1 MTRRLLSRAGAL
13 RLLLAGLPAL
23 AIAPLACAGNTASPR
38 TLAVAG
44 QERHFNL
51 FAPDGVQRAPLVIT
65 LHGHGQTAQQI
76 EAMSGW
82 NAVATAH
89 GAVVAYPLS
98 RGERWRIFGPHSPD
112 VDFLRTLIDALTAEG
127 LVDPARVFVNGY
139 SGGAQMSWR
148 FACQEPTRVVAAG
161 FVAGAAP
168 DGCGLGDKPPVI
180 LFHGERDS
188 SLPYKDGQRTLD
200 IPALGQAWA
209 AREGCRPVATVEAL
223 DGPRQRDEGVRRHR
237 WTCDAAAPV
246 ELYSFRRGEHD
257 WPGHARSHGSRSV
270 DATAVMW
277 AFFEAHAPPP

>member
-1 MTRRLLSRAGAL
+1 MGRALIRLVLVF
-13 RLLLAGLPAL
+13 
-23 AIAPLACAGNTASPR
+23 IAAASASPAAVDDPATTR
-38 TLAVAG
+38 ELDVAG
-44 QERHFNL
+44 ELRRYHL
-51 FAPDGVQRAPLVIT
+51 FAPPDAKRAPLVIT
-65 LHGHGQTAQQI
+65 LHGHGQTAKQI

-82 NAVATAH
+82 TAVAARH

-98 RGERWRIFGPHSPD
+98 RGERWRIFGPRSPD
-112 VDFLRTLIDALTAEG
+112 VEFLVALIDQLAADG

-188 SLPYKDGQRTLD
+188 SLPFMDGQRTLD
-200 IPALGQAWA
+200 IPSLGQAWA
-209 AREGCRPVATVEAL
+209 AREGCQPTATIEVKTDPKLRA
-223 DGPRQRDEGVRRHR
+223 EGVRRHH
-237 WTCDAAAPV
+237 WACDADAPV
-246 ELYSFRRGEHD
+246 LLYSFRRGEHD

-277 AFFEAHAPPP
+277 EFFQAHAPAR

>member
-1 MTRRLLSRAGAL
+1 ME
-13 RLLLAGLPAL
+13 PAL
-23 AIAPLACAGNTASPR
+23 ESSALLWRAVFLVALASASP
-38 TLAVAG
+38 AVADAAATPRELDAAG
-44 QERHFNL
+44 ERRQFNL
-51 FAPDGVQRAPLVIT
+51 YLPPDAKRAPLVIT
-65 LHGHGQTAQQI
+65 LHGHGQTAGQI

-82 NAVATAH
+82 NAVAAAH
-89 GAVVAYPLS
+89 GAAVAYPLS

-112 VDFLRTLIDALTAEG
+112 VDFLRALIDALAAEG
-127 LVDPARVFVNGY
+127 LVDPARVFMNGY

-168 DGCGLGDKPPVI
+168 DGCGLGDKPPVV

-188 SLPYKDGQRTLD
+188 SLPYRGGQRTLD

-209 AREGCRPVATVEAL
+209 AREGCRPTATVEAL
-223 DGPRQRDEGVRRHR
+223 DGPKQRAEGVRRHR
-237 WTCDAAAPV
+237 WVCDEKAPV
-246 ELYSFRRGEHD
+246 VLYSFRRGEHD

-277 AFFEAHAPPP
+277 AFFEAHAPTR

>member
-1 MTRRLLSRAGAL
+1 MLAPATEAATPRALVVKGDTR
-13 RLLLAGLPAL
+13 
-23 AIAPLACAGNTASPR
+23 T
-38 TLAVAG
+38 
-44 QERHFNL
+44 FNL
-51 FAPDGVQRAPLVIT
+51 FAPPEAKRAPLVIT
-65 LHGHGQTAQQI
+65 LHGHGQTAKQI

-82 NAVATAH
+82 NAVATAN

-112 VDFLRTLIDALTAEG
+112 VDFLAALIDELAAEG

-148 FACQEPTRVVAAG
+148 FACQEPTRVAAAG

-200 IPALGQAWA
+200 IPALGRAWA
-209 AREGCRPVATVEAL
+209 ARAGCEPTATIEAL
-223 DGPRQRDEGVRRHR
+223 TEEKQRAEGVRRHH
-237 WTCDAAAPV
+237 WACDADAPV
-246 ELYSFRRGEHD
+246 QLYSFRRGEHD

-277 AFFEAHAPPP
+277 AFFEAQAPAR

>member
-1 MTRRLLSRAGAL
+1 MGRALASSASTWRTLFLVALAGAS
-13 RLLLAGLPAL
+13 PA
-23 AIAPLACAGNTASPR
+23 AADDVARPR
-38 TLAVAG
+38 ELAVAG
-44 QERHFNL
+44 DLRQYNL
-51 FAPDGVQRAPLVIT
+51 YARPNAKRAPLVIT
-65 LHGHGQTAQQI
+65 LHGHGQTAEQI

-82 NAVATAH
+82 NALAAAN

-112 VDFLRTLIDALTAEG
+112 VDFLVALIDALAAEG

-188 SLPYKDGQRTLD
+188 SLPYKEGERTLA

-209 AREGCRPVATVEAL
+209 ARAGCQPTAVLEAL
-223 DGPRQRDEGVRRHR
+223 TEAKQRAEGVRRHR
-237 WTCDAAAPV
+237 WACDDDAPV
-246 ELYSFRRGEHD
+246 VLYSFRRGEHD

-277 AFFEAHAPPP
+277 AFFEAHAGR